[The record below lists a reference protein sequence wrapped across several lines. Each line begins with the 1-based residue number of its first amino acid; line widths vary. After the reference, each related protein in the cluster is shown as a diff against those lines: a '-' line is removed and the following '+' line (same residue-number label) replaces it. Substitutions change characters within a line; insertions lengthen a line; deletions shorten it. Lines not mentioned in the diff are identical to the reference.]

1 MQSTN
6 APNPQIPTLQSF
18 CVEVPTVA
26 PSLIAWSFGL
36 TDRGK
41 KRATN
46 EDQFL
51 IAALARALCIQQ
63 SSLREAPVQ
72 YADADG
78 QLLVVADG
86 MGGHAGGA
94 EASALAL
101 NAIEDFL
108 LHALK
113 WLFALGASA
122 ETERIDVLGELRSAL
137 RRADARVCEAASRHP
152 ELQGMGTTLTI
163 AYTHGSELFVAHVGD
178 SRCYLY
184 RGGVLYQLTQDHTL
198 VAEMVRNGVLPPERV
213 ARHQWRHII
222 TNVVGGPKP
231 GVRAE
236 VHKSSLEPGDV
247 VLLCTDGLTEMVK
260 DDEIAAILRAEQNPR
275 VASERLVGLANER
288 GGVDNVTVVVSRYE
302 RATQTTP
309 ATPSTTP
316 TTPNAA

>member
-6 APNPQIPTLQSF
+6 APNSHIPTLSSF
-18 CVEVPTVA
+18 RPEA
-26 PSLIAWSFGL
+26 PALAPGLIAWSFGL

-41 KRATN
+41 KRPTN

-63 SSLREAPVQ
+63 SSLREAPVH

-101 NAIEDFL
+101 SAIEDFL

-122 ETERIDVLGELRSAL
+122 ERIDVLGELRSAL
-137 RRADARVCEAASRHP
+137 RRADADVCEAASCHP
-152 ELQGMGTTLTI
+152 ELQGMGTTLTM
-163 AYTHGSELFVAHVGD
+163 AYTHGAELFVAHVGD

-184 RGGVLYQLTQDHTL
+184 RGGVLHQLTQDHTL
-198 VAEMVRNGVLPPERV
+198 VAEMVRNGVLPPERM
-213 ARHQWRHII
+213 AKHQWRHII

-231 GVRAE
+231 GIRAE

-260 DDEIAAILRAEQNPR
+260 DDEIAAILRAELNPR
-275 VASERLVGLANER
+275 VASEHLVALANER

-302 RATQTTP
+302 RTAP
-309 ATPSTTP
+309 ATAESLPAP
-316 TTPNAA
+316 HDA